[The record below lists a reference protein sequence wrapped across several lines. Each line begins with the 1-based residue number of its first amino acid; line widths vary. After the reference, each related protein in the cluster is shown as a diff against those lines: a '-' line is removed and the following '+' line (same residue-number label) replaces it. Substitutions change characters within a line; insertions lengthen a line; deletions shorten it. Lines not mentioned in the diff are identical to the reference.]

1 MIRQRRKKQEFQKES
16 KKIALVG
23 TKKGVGVTHVAIL
36 LAEFLNETVGANVAV
51 IEMNHHGHMEKME
64 WEIFGYSRSVFSF
77 HGVDYYKEM
86 EYEKIG
92 EVVQNSYEYLIL
104 DFGVQKK
111 KNQEQIEQCDEKILI
126 GSLNL
131 WEWQEYIQAVYHLR
145 KIFSGQKMNYVI
157 NFGNEKMANRMRKVL
172 KEKIWCLGYQAIE
185 MPVSEKIEEFFH
197 TLL

>member
-1 MIRQRRKKQEFQKES
+1 MIRQRRKKQKFQKES

-23 TKKGVGVTHVAIL
+23 TKKSVGVTHIAIL

-51 IEMNHHGHMEKME
+51 IEMNHHGHIEKME
-64 WEIFGYSRSVFSF
+64 WEIFGYSRSIFSF

-92 EVVQNSYEYLIL
+92 EVVQNPYEYLIL

-126 GSLNL
+126 GNLNF
-131 WEWQEYIQAVYHLR
+131 WEWQEYIQAVSQFR

-157 NFGNEKMANRMRKVL
+157 NFGNEKMVNRMRKVL
-172 KEKIWCLGYQAIE
+172 KEKIWCLGYQALE